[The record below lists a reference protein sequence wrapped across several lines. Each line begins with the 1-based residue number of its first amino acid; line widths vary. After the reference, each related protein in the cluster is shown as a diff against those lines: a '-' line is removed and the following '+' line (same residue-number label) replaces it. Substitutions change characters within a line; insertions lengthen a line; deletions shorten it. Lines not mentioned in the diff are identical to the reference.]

1 MAQFSLSAAGYN
13 ANAVNHRCCV
23 FRFYDEQDFRILEL
37 IGQPRVWSNRLTVA
51 AALVALVNFALNGT
65 VEIERQAVLQEQR
78 HRQRMIEQQKH
89 NEELRKSN
97 EELRKSNEELRK
109 ENERL
114 AELESKLNEIWH
126 S

>member
-1 MAQFSLSAAGYN
+1 MKLTSPSSDTLPTSDNGATDLQWPPSWW
-13 ANAVNHRCCV
+13 RW
-23 FRFYDEQDFRILEL
+23 L
-37 IGQPRVWSNRLTVA
+37 I
-51 AALVALVNFALNGT
+51 FALSGT
-65 VEIERQAVLQEQR
+65 VEIEKQAALQEQR
-78 HRQRMIEQQKH
+78 HRQQLIEQQQY

-97 EELRKSNEELRK
+97 EELRKSNEEQKKAHELRMSELRK

>member
-1 MAQFSLSAAGYN
+1 MRNETSASSN
-13 ANAVNHRCCV
+13 SSVNPESGATDLQWPPPWWRW
-23 FRFYDEQDFRILEL
+23 L
-37 IGQPRVWSNRLTVA
+37 I
-51 AALVALVNFALNGT
+51 FALSGT

-89 NEELRKSN
+89 NEELRKSS
-97 EELRKSNEELRK
+97 EELRKSNEEQKKAHELRMSELRK

-114 AELESKLNEIWH
+114 AELESKLNEIWR